1 MDLGKKVRPFKV
13 PEPIAAPDYTPVPMP
28 QPERIPVGVER

>member
-13 PEPIAAPDYTPVPMP
+13 TEPIPAPDYTPVPMP
-28 QPERIPVGVER
+28 ERETVPA